1 MVKQSPKK
9 CPKCG
14 HDMETTLADESVF
27 VKGFRK
33 PFIITFLMYHCPNC
47 MELMNEVVDNE
58 NARKYKK
65 AIEKLCKKKPFV
77 FR

>member
-14 HDMETTLADESVF
+14 HDMKRKFDSEYIE
-27 VKGFRK
+27 VKGYLKRVE
-33 PFIITFLMYHCPNC
+33 ITYIMYHCPNC
-47 MELMNEVVDNE
+47 MELINDIVDNE

-65 AIEKLCKKKPFV
+65 AIKKLCEKKPFV